1 MRQDSLLIELFVEE
15 LPPKALARL
24 GAAFGEGVLASLR
37 ASSLVDEAAQLKVFA
52 TPRRLAVHISKVR
65 DRSPDQAVSHK
76 LMPVSVG
83 LAPDGQPTPA
93 LLKKLASLGEDA
105 SAVARLQTRGDGKA
119 QTLFLDAMAQGVSLA
134 VGAQKA
140 LDAALAQLPIPKVM
154 TYQLED
160 GCSVILKITLL
171 DGTPCYETDSS
182 YYDEIPIDH
191 NDKESG
197 LNEGLKMLRTGEKAK
212 MILPNHL
219 AHGLIGDLG
228 KIPPL
233 AIILVDVELV
243 ELR

>member
-1 MRQDSLLIELFVEE
+1 MRNFWVLILLLIFACNQEQTKVK
-15 LPPKALARL
+15 PKEKDWSKGHSVSYNKEINEREQLSIALYL
-24 GAAFGEGVLASLR
+24 EHHK
-37 ASSLVDEAAQLKVFA
+37 ELKVTTTSTGLRFA
-52 TPRRLAVHISKVR
+52 KIKVNPKGNLGTP
-65 DRSPDQAVSHK
+65 
-76 LMPVSVG
+76 
-83 LAPDGQPTPA
+83 
-93 LLKKLASLGEDA
+93 
-105 SAVARLQTRGDGKA
+105 GKIA
-119 QTLFLDAMAQGVSLA
+119 
-134 VGAQKA
+134 
-140 LDAALAQLPIPKVM
+140 
-154 TYQLED
+154 
-160 GCSVILKITLL
+160 SVILKITLI

-182 YYDEIPIDH
+182 YFDEIPIDH